1 VYAAGV
7 YVGAGA
13 AATVAGWLGAG
24 RGWASTRPAPEY
36 VGVAAATFCGG
47 RSVV

>member
-13 AATVAGWLGAG
+13 AATVAGGLGAG
-24 RGWASTRPAPEY
+24 RG
-36 VGVAAATFCGG
+36 
-47 RSVV
+47 